1 MREGEAMKEAF
12 EAIKVTETVYW
23 VGAIDWNI
31 RDFHGYSTSKGTT
44 YNAYLVLADKV
55 TLVDTVK
62 APFRE
67 ELLARISS
75 VIDPE
80 KIDYII
86 SNHSEMDHS
95 GCLPEIIGA
104 VKPEKVFASPMG
116 VKALGD
122 HFHLG
127 LDITEVKDGERIDLG
142 SRTITI
148 LEMRM
153 LHWPDSMVSY
163 LHEEKLLFSQ
173 DAFGMHLASSERF
186 DDELELPL
194 LEREAAKYYAN
205 ILLPFSRQVLKAL
218 DRLGEAKLEFDII
231 APDHGPVW
239 RKSQGRMLELYRT
252 WAEQRRGAKA
262 VIVYDTMWGS
272 TAKMAAAIAD
282 GLTAGGASVKVMK
295 LRAAHRSDIATEI
308 LDAGALVVGSP
319 TLNNNIFPTVADLL
333 VYLKGLKP
341 VGLIG
346 AAFGS
351 YGWSGESVK
360 QVEELL
366 DGMKVEIA
374 AEPQRARYV
383 PDGEMLAAC
392 RKLGET
398 LAEKLS
404 SSE

>member
-1 MREGEAMKEAF
+1 MRQAF
-12 EAIKVTETVYW
+12 EAVKITETVYW
-23 VGAIDWNI
+23 VGAIDWNV
-31 RDFHGYSTSKGTT
+31 RDFHGYSTNRGTT

-55 TLVDTVK
+55 TLIDTVK

-75 VIDPE
+75 VIDPR

-95 GCLPEIIGA
+95 GCLPEMIEA
-104 VKPEKVFASPMG
+104 VKPEKVFASTIG
-116 VKALGD
+116 VKTLGD
-122 HFHLG
+122 HFHSD
-127 LDITEVKDGERIDLG
+127 LDISEVKDGDRIDLG
-142 SRTITI
+142 GRTITF
-148 LEMRM
+148 LETRM

-186 DDELELPL
+186 DDELGLPL
-194 LEREAAKYYAN
+194 LEHESMKYYAN

-218 DRLGEAKLEFDII
+218 DRLGGTKLEFEII

-239 RKSQGRMLELYRT
+239 RKSRSRILELYRA
-252 WAEQRRGAKA
+252 WAGQKRKAKA

-282 GLTAGGASVKVMK
+282 GLTAGGSSVRVMK

-319 TLNNNIFPTVADLL
+319 TINNNIFPTVADLL

-341 VGLIG
+341 MGLIG

-351 YGWSGESVK
+351 YGWSGESIK

-366 DGMKVEIA
+366 AGMKVEIA
-374 AEPQRARYV
+374 AEALRARYV
-383 PDGEMLAAC
+383 PDGEMLEAC
-392 RKLGET
+392 RKLGEI
-398 LAEKLS
+398 LAERLS
-404 SSE
+404 S

>member
-1 MREGEAMKEAF
+1 MKEAF
-12 EAIKVTETVYW
+12 EAVKVTETVYW
-23 VGAIDWNI
+23 VGAIDWNV
-31 RDFHGYSTSKGTT
+31 RDFHGYSTSRGTT

-75 VIDPE
+75 VIDPG

-86 SNHSEMDHS
+86 SNHAEMDHS
-95 GCLPEIIGA
+95 GCLPEMIET

-122 HFHLG
+122 HFHLN
-127 LDITEVKDGERIDLG
+127 LDITEVKDGDKIDLG
-142 SRTITI
+142 GRTITF
-148 LEMRM
+148 LETRM

-173 DAFGMHLASSERF
+173 DGFGMHLASSERF
-186 DDELELPL
+186 DDELPLPL
-194 LEREAAKYYAN
+194 LEHEAKKYFAN
-205 ILLPFSRQVLKAL
+205 ILLPFSRQALKVL
-218 DRLGEAKLEFDII
+218 DRLGEAKLEFDIV
-231 APDHGPVW
+231 APDHGPIW
-239 RKSQGRMLELYRT
+239 RKNQSRILELYRT
-252 WAEQRRGAKA
+252 WAEQKRGAKA

-272 TAKMAAAIAD
+272 TEKMAKAIAD
-282 GLTAGGASVKVMK
+282 GLTAGGTSVRVMK
-295 LRAAHRSDIATEI
+295 LRAAHRSDIATEM
-308 LDAGALVVGSP
+308 LDAGALIVGSP
-319 TLNNNIFPTVADLL
+319 TINNNIFPTVADLF

-341 VGLIG
+341 IGLIG

-366 DGMKVEIA
+366 SGMKVEIA
-374 AEPQRARYV
+374 AEAHRVKYV
-383 PDGEMLAAC
+383 PTGEMLATC
-392 RKLGET
+392 RKLGEAI
-398 LAEKLS
+398 AEKLS
-404 SSE
+404 LSE

>member
-1 MREGEAMKEAF
+1 MKEAF
-12 EAIKVTETVYW
+12 EAVKVTETVYW
-23 VGAIDWNI
+23 VGAIDWNV
-31 RDFHGYSTSKGTT
+31 RDFHGYSTSRGTT

-75 VIDPE
+75 VIDPG

-86 SNHSEMDHS
+86 SNHAEMDHS
-95 GCLPEIIGA
+95 GCLPEMIET

-122 HFHLG
+122 HFHLN
-127 LDITEVKDGERIDLG
+127 LDITEVKDGDKIDLG
-142 SRTITI
+142 GRTITF
-148 LEMRM
+148 LETRM

-173 DAFGMHLASSERF
+173 DGFGMHLASSERF
-186 DDELELPL
+186 DDELPLPL
-194 LEREAAKYYAN
+194 LEYEAKKYFAN
-205 ILLPFSRQVLKAL
+205 ILLPFSRQALKVL
-218 DRLGEAKLEFDII
+218 DRLGEAKLEFDIV
-231 APDHGPVW
+231 APDHGPIW
-239 RKSQGRMLELYRT
+239 RKNQSRILELYRT
-252 WAEQRRGAKA
+252 WAEQKRGAKA

-272 TAKMAAAIAD
+272 TEKMAKAIAD
-282 GLTAGGASVKVMK
+282 GLTAGGTSVRVMK
-295 LRAAHRSDIATEI
+295 LRAAHRSDIATEM
-308 LDAGALVVGSP
+308 LDAGALIVGSP
-319 TLNNNIFPTVADLL
+319 TINNNIFPTVADLF

-341 VGLIG
+341 IGLIG

-366 DGMKVEIA
+366 SGMKVEIA
-374 AEPQRARYV
+374 AEAHRVKYV
-383 PDGEMLAAC
+383 PTGEMLATC
-392 RKLGET
+392 RKLGEAI
-398 LAEKLS
+398 AEKLS
-404 SSE
+404 LSE

>member
-1 MREGEAMKEAF
+1 MKEAF
-12 EAIKVTETVYW
+12 EAVKVTETVYW
-23 VGAIDWNI
+23 VGAIDWNV
-31 RDFHGYSTSKGTT
+31 RDFHGYSTSRGTT

-75 VIDPE
+75 VIDPG

-86 SNHSEMDHS
+86 SNHAEMDHS
-95 GCLPEIIGA
+95 GCLPEIIET

-122 HFHLG
+122 HFHLD
-127 LDITEVKDGERIDLG
+127 LDITEVKDGDKIDLG
-142 SRTITI
+142 GRTITF
-148 LEMRM
+148 LETRM

-173 DAFGMHLASSERF
+173 DGFGMHLASSERF
-186 DDELELPL
+186 DDELPLPL
-194 LEREAAKYYAN
+194 LEHEAKKYFAN
-205 ILLPFSRQVLKAL
+205 ILLPFSRQALKVL
-218 DRLGEAKLEFDII
+218 DRLGEAKLEFDIV
-231 APDHGPVW
+231 APDHGPIW
-239 RKSQGRMLELYRT
+239 RKNQSRILELYRT
-252 WAEQRRGAKA
+252 WAEQKRGAKA

-272 TAKMAAAIAD
+272 TEKMAKAIAD
-282 GLTAGGASVKVMK
+282 GLTAGGTSVRVMK
-295 LRAAHRSDIATEI
+295 LRAAHRSDIATEM
-308 LDAGALVVGSP
+308 LDAGALIVGSP
-319 TLNNNIFPTVADLL
+319 TINNNIFPTVADLF

-341 VGLIG
+341 IGLIG

-366 DGMKVEIA
+366 SGMKVEIA
-374 AEPQRARYV
+374 AEAHRVKYV
-383 PDGEMLAAC
+383 PTGEMLATC
-392 RKLGET
+392 RKLGEAI
-398 LAEKLS
+398 AEKLS
-404 SSE
+404 LSE